1 MNEVKLKAA
10 LAHIGE
16 GFYKLAD
23 AIESAPTTES
33 EASEQLE
40 PPLDE
45 PETEAP
51 KKKPAAKKKAVKK
64 KAAKKV
70 SSLHTSDDLV
80 TLLNEKSKDGK
91 RKEALEVL
99 GGRKVAD
106 LSEDELQEVYA
117 EVGKL

>member
-64 KAAKKV
+64 KATKKKATKKKVAKKK
-70 SSLHTSDDLV
+70 V
-80 TLLNEKSKDGK
+80 TKKKKPAGK
-91 RKEALEVL
+91 
-99 GGRKVAD
+99 
-106 LSEDELQEVYA
+106 
-117 EVGKL
+117 